1 MAKRLPAKDVVI
13 IGLGWTGSILA
24 NELTDEGLDIVAIE
38 RGPWRDTASDFNI
51 GYIQDELRY
60 AVRQDLFLRPA
71 QDTPTFRN
79 NADQQ
84 ALPIRQFGSFL
95 PGNGVGG
102 AGVHWNGQTWR
113 FLPSD
118 FRCRSHL
125 AERYGANSIPDELT
139 IQDWGITY
147 EELEPY
153 YDKFDYLAGIS
164 GKAGNIKG
172 QLQDGGNPFEGARSR
187 DFPLP
192 PLDMTYGPTLFAE
205 GARTVGYHPFPT
217 PAANASRPYTNTL
230 GVNMGPCTYCGFC
243 ERFGCA
249 NYSKASPQT
258 TVLPVLMR
266 KSNFEC
272 RSECEVTRINL
283 DGAGKRATGVTYVD
297 SQGQEWEQ
305 PAEIVLVCA
314 FILFNVRMLLLS
326 GIGQPYDPQS
336 GTGTVGRN
344 YAYQT
349 NSAVEMFFDD
359 KNFNPFIATGA
370 LGQTVDN
377 FNGDNFD
384 HAGLDFVGGG
394 GINCI
399 PTNGRPIGRHPT
411 PPGTPRWGS
420 AWKKA
425 VADNYLST
433 LAITVQ
439 GSSYATRGNHLD
451 LDPTYTDRFGRPLM
465 RITFD
470 FPDND
475 IRMSNYVTR
484 KAEEIAKALK
494 PCQTVTSFRKKPY
507 SVVPYQSTHNTGGAI
522 MGSDPKTSVVNK
534 YLQSWDVPN
543 VFVVGASAFPQNAGY
558 NPTGTVGALAFKAAD
573 AIRTLYL
580 KAPGPLV
587 PS

>member
-24 NELTDEGLDIVAIE
+24 NELTDQGLDVVAIE
-38 RGPWRDTASDFNI
+38 RGPWRDTATDFNI
-51 GYIQDELRY
+51 GYIQDELSY
-60 AVRQDLFLRPA
+60 AIRQDLFLRPA
-71 QDTPTFRN
+71 QDTLTFRN
-79 NADQQ
+79 HTDQQ

-102 AGVHWNGQTWR
+102 AGIHWNGQTWR

-118 FRCRSHL
+118 FQCRSHL
-125 AERYGANSIPDELT
+125 AERYGAKFIADELT

-147 EELEPY
+147 DELEPH
-153 YDKFDYLAGIS
+153 YDRFDYLAGIS

-172 QLQDGGNPFEGARSR
+172 KIQDGGNPFEGPRSR
-187 DFPLP
+187 EFPLP
-192 PLDMTYGPTLFAE
+192 PLDMPYGQSFFAE
-205 GARTVGYHPFPT
+205 GARATGYHPFPT

-230 GVNMGPCTYCGFC
+230 GINMGQCTYCGFC

-272 RSECEVTRINL
+272 RSECEVTKVNL
-283 DGAGKRATGVTYVD
+283 DGARTRATGVTYVD
-297 SQGQEWEQ
+297 VQGQEWEQ

-314 FILFNVRMLLLS
+314 FILFNVRILLLS
-326 GIGQPYDPQS
+326 GIGQPYDPKS

-349 NSAVEMFFDD
+349 DSSVNMFFDD
-359 KNFNPFIATGA
+359 KNFNPFINSGA

-384 HAGLDFVGGG
+384 HTGLDFVGGG
-394 GINCI
+394 IITCN
-399 PTNGRPIGRHPT
+399 PTGGRPIGGHPT

-425 VADNYLST
+425 VADNYLSS
-433 LAITVQ
+433 LSILVQ
-439 GSSYATRGNHLD
+439 GSSYATRGNYLD
-451 LDPTYTDRFGRPLM
+451 LDPTYTDRLGRPLLRM
-465 RITFD
+465 TFD

-475 IRMSNYVTR
+475 IRMSDYVTR

-494 PCQTVTSFRKKPY
+494 PRQIATSFRKKPY

-543 VFVVGASAFPQNAGY
+543 VFVIGASAFPQNAGY
-558 NPTGTVGALAFKAAD
+558 NPTGTVAALAFQAAD

-587 PS
+587 PT